1 MKARIFAFA
10 EVLFLIGATIAPFF
24 VDNQYLLT
32 LSIVLAILALIG
44 RLFYK
49 KWFILLGISLLFLS
63 IFLFKVREVKYSNLN
78 HENAGKE
85 KSYTGTIVS
94 PPEEK
99 EFSQKFELFIEKE
112 DAKLVAYAKK
122 QEPLT
127 YGQII
132 ETKGSIK
139 QYGESKNYLIKE
151 GVFGEYQVQEVKLLG
166 SSNDWQ
172 VKAKGILFNIRE
184 RFNVALQE
192 TLPEAEA
199 SLASGL
205 LLGEKQFIGAG
216 FNRLLQASGTS
227 HIIALSGYNITIII
241 GLLAVFSSRLS
252 RRLQLALIIAFVTLF
267 VIMTGGSASVIR
279 ASIMGVMPVLA
290 RYFGRSSS
298 SFFAIIFSSF
308 LMVLVNPFILLYDVG
323 FQLSFIAVT
332 GMLYLGPVIIR
343 FLSTFPEYFS
353 KTLGE
358 TLGAQIAVLPLLLYY
373 FGYASLVSPIS
384 NVIILGLVPF
394 AMLASFILG
403 LVQLFVPILSP
414 IFVFPAYALLHLI
427 ISLIEYFGRLPFALY
442 QQEITNPYIIVLCYL
457 FFIDL
462 LFLIRRYGKKI
473 EEEPD

>member
-10 EVLFLIGATIAPFF
+10 EVLFLIGAAVAPFF
-24 VDNQYLLT
+24 VENQYLLII
-32 LSIVLAILALIG
+32 SILLAILALIG

-49 KWFILLGISLLFLS
+49 KWFILLGLSLLFLS
-63 IFLFKVREVKYSNLN
+63 IFLFQEREAKYSNLN

-85 KSYTGTIVS
+85 KSYTGTITT

-112 DAKLVAYAKK
+112 DAKVIAYAKK
-122 QEPLT
+122 QEPLA

-132 ETKGSIK
+132 DTKGSIK
-139 QYGESKNYLIKE
+139 EYGESKNYFIKE
-151 GVFGEYQVQEVKLLG
+151 GVFGEYQVQDVKERG
-166 SSNDWQ
+166 NSDDWQ
-172 VKAKGILFNIRE
+172 VKAKGVLFNIRE

-205 LLGEKQFIGAG
+205 LLGEKQYISAD

-241 GLLAVFSSRLS
+241 GLLAIFSNNLS
-252 RRLQLALIIAFVTLF
+252 RRLQLVLIITFITLF
-267 VIMTGGSASVIR
+267 VIMTGGSSSVIR
-279 ASIMGVMPVLA
+279 ASIMGVMPVMA

-308 LMVLVNPFILLYDVG
+308 LMVLANPFILLYDVG

-332 GMLYLGPVIIR
+332 GMLYLGPIIIR

-358 TLGAQIAVLPLLLYY
+358 TLGAQVAVLPLLLYY

-384 NVIILGLVPF
+384 NVIILALVPF
-394 AMLASFILG
+394 AMLTSFILG
-403 LVQLFVPILSP
+403 LVQIFVPILSP
-414 IFVFPAYALLHLI
+414 IFVFPSYALPHLI

-442 QQEITNPYIIVLCYL
+442 QKDVTNPYIIVLCYL

-462 LFLIRRYGKKI
+462 LFLIRRYGYKVEK
-473 EEEPD
+473 EPD